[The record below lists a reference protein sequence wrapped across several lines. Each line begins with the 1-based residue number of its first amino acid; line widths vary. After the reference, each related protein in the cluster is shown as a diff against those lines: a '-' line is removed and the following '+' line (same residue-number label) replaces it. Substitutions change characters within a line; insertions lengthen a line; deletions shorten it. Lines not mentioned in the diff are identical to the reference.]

1 MWLGSGGAQ
10 ESTHDLV
17 VEGAG
22 EATLSSMATMR
33 RTTRKDQQEEAV
45 AMRKASRA
53 RQLGRGRDGVTVRGR
68 ELGNEKLHKDYPSAA
83 SEKGA
88 TASGD
93 MVKTNDYGRYDPTP
107 AFSKPRFKIIP
118 N

>member
-1 MWLGSGGAQ
+1 MTSKIVCRA
-10 ESTHDLV
+10 SVLV
-17 VEGAG
+17 FLLIVVSALSVCTEG
-22 EATLSSMATMR
+22 
-33 RTTRKDQQEEAV
+33 
-45 AMRKASRA
+45 
-53 RQLGRGRDGVTVRGR
+53 GR
-68 ELGNEKLHKDYPSAA
+68 ELAKENVHKVHPAAA

-107 AFSKPRFKIIP
+107 AFAKPRFKLIP

>member
-1 MWLGSGGAQ
+1 MSSKKANRV
-10 ESTHDLV
+10 LV
-17 VEGAG
+17 LVLLLIVLPAISIG
-22 EATLSSMATMR
+22 
-33 RTTRKDQQEEAV
+33 
-45 AMRKASRA
+45 
-53 RQLGRGRDGVTVRGR
+53 GR
-68 ELGNEKLHKDYPSAA
+68 ELADEKDHKVHSTAA

-107 AFSKPRFKIIP
+107 AFSKPRFKLIP